1 MFKIDLVMKEKQIYT
16 QEEVIRNIVI
26 FQKKEDDLVNERK
39 ELNKTLLHVRKQ
51 KEHWESLDISQLK
64 LL

>member
-1 MFKIDLVMKEKQIYT
+1 MKEQTYT
-16 QEEVIRNIVI
+16 QEEILRNINI
-26 FQKKEDDLVNERK
+26 FQQKEDDLINQRK
-39 ELNKTLLHVRKQ
+39 EINKTLLHVRKQ

>member
-1 MFKIDLVMKEKQIYT
+1 MEKDKVYT
-16 QEEVIRNIVI
+16 QEEVLMNIAI
-26 FQKKEDDLVNERK
+26 FQKKEDDLIVERK
-39 ELNKTLLHVRKQ
+39 ELNRTLLHVRKQ

>member
-1 MFKIDLVMKEKQIYT
+1 MNEQTYT
-16 QEEVIRNIVI
+16 QEEVLRNIDI
-26 FQKKEDDLVNERK
+26 FQKKEDELINQRK

>member
-1 MFKIDLVMKEKQIYT
+1 MKDNKVYT
-16 QEEVIRNIVI
+16 QEEVLMNIAI

-39 ELNKTLLHVRKQ
+39 ELNRTLLHVRKQ

>member
-1 MFKIDLVMKEKQIYT
+1 MKKNEVYT
-16 QEEVIRNIVI
+16 QEEVLKNIAI
-26 FQKKEDDLVNERK
+26 FQKKEDDLINERK
-39 ELNKTLLHVRKQ
+39 DLNRTLLHVRKQ

>member
-1 MFKIDLVMKEKQIYT
+1 MNEQIYT
-16 QEEVIRNIVI
+16 QEEVLKNIDI
-26 FQKKEDDLVNERK
+26 FQKKEDELINQRK